1 MKGFIYGVA
10 VGALV
15 GYTQGAKA
23 GQQRYEQIRQSTR
36 KLTST
41 PVGQKLADS
50 ASAAKQRTTSQAE
63 EALTVVMNRA
73 AGINADG
80 EKV

>member
-1 MKGFIYGVA
+1 MKGFIAGAA

-15 GYTQGAKA
+15 GYAQGAKA
-23 GQQRYEQIRQSTR
+23 GPQRYEQIRQTTR

-41 PVGQKLADS
+41 PIGQRLADS
-50 ASAAKQRTTSQAE
+50 ASAAKQRTADQAE

-73 AGINADG
+73 AGINAAG